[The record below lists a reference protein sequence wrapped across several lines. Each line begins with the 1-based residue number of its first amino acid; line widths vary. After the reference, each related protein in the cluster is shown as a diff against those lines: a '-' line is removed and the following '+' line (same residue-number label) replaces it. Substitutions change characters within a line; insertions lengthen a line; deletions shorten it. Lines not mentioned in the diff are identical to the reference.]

1 MELNDKVRH
10 IKSGSIVRVRAL
22 SKNRAI
28 VSLIDGGG
36 LFQRFSR
43 INVPL
48 AELEVVPGQAAQH
61 VRAVPLDLRYNPTFN

>member
-1 MELNDKVRH
+1 MKLNDKVRH
-10 IKSGSIVRVRAL
+10 IKSGSIVRIRAL

-28 VSLIDGGG
+28 VRLTDGG

-48 AELEVVPGQAAQH
+48 DELEVVPGQAPQH
-61 VRAVPLDLRYNPTFN
+61 RRPIPLDLRYNPTFN